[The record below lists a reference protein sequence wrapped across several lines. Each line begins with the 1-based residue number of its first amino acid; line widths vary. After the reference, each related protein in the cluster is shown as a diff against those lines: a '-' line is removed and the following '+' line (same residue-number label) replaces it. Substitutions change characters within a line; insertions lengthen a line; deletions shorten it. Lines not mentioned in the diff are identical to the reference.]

1 MNLRSVFFRSMSID
15 ECVSKNHTEC
25 LNPWSNLIPYFCG
38 HSNLCMTR
46 NETALHYAKLNVKN
60 KYLAVGLVEDME
72 SSLKLFEHVLPSYFS
87 NSTQFYKS
95 QGFFMRLNRFEVRS
109 NKSRKEW
116 KQNFMNI
123 QKQQR
128 NWVSSFR
135 SKQIQCKFS
144 FWPPRCSVQN
154 YFPDQNLFLAFD
166 LCDWL
171 FYLSWVIACV
181 FAAKWVF
188 QFILFQTLNRKRSKF

>member
-1 MNLRSVFFRSMSID
+1 MSID

-72 SSLKLFEHVLPSYFS
+72 SSLKLFEYVLPSYFS

-95 QGFFMRLNRFEVRS
+95 QGFFMRLNRFEGRS

-116 KQNFMNI
+116 NQNFMNI

-135 SKQIQCKFS
+135 SKQINFLSGPPFS
-144 FWPPRCSVQN
+144 CSVQN
-154 YFPDQNLFLAFD
+154 YFHDQNLFLAFD
-166 LCDWL
+166 LCD
-171 FYLSWVIACV
+171 
-181 FAAKWVF
+181 
-188 QFILFQTLNRKRSKF
+188 